1 MLDLDSLEF
10 AVLAEGAGIARVP
23 TVAAYRN
30 YGTLVDDVDAE
41 FDAAERRCRQ
51 RGLLD
56 RSGRPEDG
64 VAELLALYE
73 RASVEY
79 DLRFSAQRETELR
92 AAVCGAGRAAL
103 RTVVSGD
110 RVRLDRISVDQPI
123 PAILAVLPEHEPL
136 RMRPL
141 SVELSALRSVYAEAD
156 EGSEPD
162 QREVEPRLRALGVD
176 TREFRRITELLAEPR
191 LGVGE
196 LGVTVWEKGGAESR
210 GEQTVK
216 LIDIGRGRMAVYN
229 GAGRRMLCGADPAT
243 IGRVLGEVAELARR
257 RLRE

>member
-10 AVLAEGAGIARVP
+10 AVLAEAAGIDRVP

-30 YGTLVDDVDAE
+30 YGTPVDDVDAE
-41 FDAAERRCRQ
+41 FEAAERRCRD

-56 RSGRPEDG
+56 RSGRPDDR
-64 VAELLALYE
+64 VAELLALYQ

-79 DLRFSAQRETELR
+79 DLRFSAQRGTELR
-92 AAVCGAGRAAL
+92 AAVCGAGREAL

-110 RVRLDRISVDQPI
+110 RVRLDRVSADQLI
-123 PAILAVLPEHEPL
+123 PAAVAVLPEHEPL

-141 SVELSALRSVYAEAD
+141 SVELSALRSVYAGTD
-156 EGSEPD
+156 EDTEPD
-162 QREVEPRLRALGVD
+162 QREVESRLRALGVD
-176 TREFRRITELLAEPR
+176 TREFRQITDLLAEPR

-196 LGVTVWEKGGAESR
+196 LGVTAWGRGGAESR

-216 LIDIGRGRMAVYN
+216 LIDVGRGRMAVYN
-229 GAGRRMLCGADPAT
+229 GGGRRMLCGADPAT
-243 IGRVLGEVAELARR
+243 VGRVLGEVAERARR